1 MTYNSGRKEYIYNVP
16 KSKIHGPPASPTIAD
31 DHLVWWPPHP
41 ALTQLYLS
49 PTNRR
54 YYTSVSF
61 SSRLTWLP
69 PKNRFLMNAMPQQCN
84 SQTTISIC
92 ILRLYLWL
100 GNYTYCAV
108 LLFKCNTR
116 QILTLFLQSKQL
128 ILGALAA
135 NMSLISNK
143 QDTDHPSFAHQMLDI
158 HQRICLR
165 CISLSCHHNA

>member
-1 MTYNSGRKEYIYNVP
+1 MFPN
-16 KSKIHGPPASPTIAD
+16 KIHAPPASPTIAD

-61 SSRLTWLP
+61 SSRLTWLS

-100 GNYTYCAV
+100 GNYLCYATYCAV

-116 QILTLFLQSKQL
+116 QIHTLFLQSNQL
-128 ILGALAA
+128 ILVPA